1 MPALFRR
8 RPNPHHGLCG
18 APGSAR
24 LDPMSR
30 LYRARRRASRDSHL
44 WGHRGSTNTM
54 SDDADWIR
62 LKAAEKLGW
71 REVEYSRDGYLVGH
85 GPGRKDIKV
94 VPSYARDTRA
104 AWEIVETL
112 IAAGAD
118 VKVGSTPRHIKEY
131 AVEIRMP

>member
-1 MPALFRR
+1 
-8 RPNPHHGLCG
+8 
-18 APGSAR
+18 
-24 LDPMSR
+24 
-30 LYRARRRASRDSHL
+30 
-44 WGHRGSTNTM
+44 M

-131 AVEIRMP
+131 AVEIRMPGCPVCRAVHECPATAICLAYLETKVA